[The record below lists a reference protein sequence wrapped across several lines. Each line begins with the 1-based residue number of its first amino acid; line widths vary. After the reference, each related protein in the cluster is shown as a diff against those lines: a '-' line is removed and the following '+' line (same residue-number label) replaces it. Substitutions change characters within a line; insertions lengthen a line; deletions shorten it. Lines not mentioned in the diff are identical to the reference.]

1 MNEDTI
7 NITEVAE
14 VIAKDFQIA
23 DSESLIPVNE
33 IENLDKFKEYLTD
46 RLTYLLENK
55 YDALINILYRIDV
68 NEEKLAKLFSETNRT
83 SIPDAL
89 ADLII
94 ERQLQKIKIRQQ
106 YRSGTI

>member
-55 YDALINILYRIDV
+55 YDALINILYKIDV